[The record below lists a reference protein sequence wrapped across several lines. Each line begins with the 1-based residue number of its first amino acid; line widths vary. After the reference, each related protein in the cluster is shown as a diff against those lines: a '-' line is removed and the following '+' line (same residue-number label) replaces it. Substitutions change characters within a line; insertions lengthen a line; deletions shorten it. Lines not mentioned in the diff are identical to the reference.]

1 MSVPVIEVKNLKKYF
16 PIRTNILFMK
26 KEYIRAVENVSFKI
40 YPQETVGLVGES
52 GCGKTTI
59 GRMIIRLEKPTNGE
73 IYYKGENTA
82 RFRGIKLKAY
92 RKKIQFIFQNP
103 YSSLNPRK
111 IVYNI
116 ISMGMRNFHLIRER
130 KKRKAKTSELLKQV
144 GLPADYLYNYPHEF
158 SGGQRQRISIARTI
172 AVKPDLI
179 ICDEPVSALDVS
191 IQAQIVNLLRELKN
205 ELYLSVLFISHD
217 LALVKHIS
225 DRILVM
231 YRGYI
236 VESASSASLFENT
249 AHPYTK
255 ALISAIPEPRPDAH
269 KGRIILKGDVTAVKG
284 EIKGCC
290 FVDRC
295 YMSQDICKRESP
307 LGRQLIQ
314 GHVSYCHFAEKV

>member
-1 MSVPVIEVKNLKKYF
+1 MSIPIIEVKKLKKYF
-16 PIRTNILFMK
+16 PVRANILFMQ

-59 GRMIIRLEKPTNGE
+59 GRMIVHLEQPTRGD
-73 IYYKGENTA
+73 IYYTGENTR
-82 RFRGIKLKAY
+82 RFRGKQLKAY
-92 RKKIQFIFQNP
+92 RKKIQYIFQDP

-116 ISMGMRNFHLIRER
+116 ISMGLRNFHIIKDNR
-130 KKRKAKTSELLKQV
+130 KRKEKVSEILEQV
-144 GLPADYLYNYPHEF
+144 GLPPDYLFNYPHEF

-191 IQAQIVNLLRELKN
+191 IQAQVINLLKELKN
-205 ELYLSVLFISHD
+205 ELYLSILFISHD

-236 VESASSASLFENT
+236 VESAPSASLFENT
-249 AHPYTK
+249 SHPYTK
-255 ALISAIPEPRPDAH
+255 ALISAIPEPGLDAH
-269 KGRIILKGDVTAVKG
+269 KGRIILKGDVTAVTG

-290 FVDRC
+290 FEDRC
-295 YMSQDICKRESP
+295 YMSRDICKREPP
-307 LGRQLIQ
+307 LGRQLIP

>member
-1 MSVPVIEVKNLKKYF
+1 MSIPVIEIKSIKKHF
-16 PIRTNILFMK
+16 PIRANILFRQNK
-26 KEYIRAVENVSFKI
+26 HIHAVENVSLKI

-59 GRMIIRLEKPTNGE
+59 GRMIVSLDKPTGGV
-73 IYYKGENTA
+73 IFYRGENIRT
-82 RFRGIKLKAY
+82 FRGKRLKTY
-92 RKKIQFIFQNP
+92 RKKVQLIFLDP

-116 ISMGMRNFHLIRER
+116 ISMGLRNFRLIKNIKSRR
-130 KKRKAKTSELLKQV
+130 AKILDLLKQV
-144 GLPADYLYNYPHEF
+144 GLSKDYLYNYPHEL
-158 SGGQRQRISIARTI
+158 SGEQRQRISIARAI

-191 IQAQIVNLLRELKN
+191 IQARIVNLLRALKN
-205 ELYLSVLFISHD
+205 ELYLSMLFISHD

-236 VESASSASLFENT
+236 VESAPSASLFENT

-255 ALISAIPEPRPDAH
+255 ALISAIPEPRPDAYRE
-269 KGRIILKGDVTAVKG
+269 GILLKGDVTAVTE

-290 FVDRC
+290 FSERC
-295 YMSQDICKRESP
+295 YMVEDICYRDP
-307 LGRQLIQ
+307 PIGRQLIQ